1 MLFMCWSELA
11 PQPGVGTSKAGPYPR
26 GRQALYDRS
35 RRPRPA
41 LAAQSDR
48 IPALYP
54 PRAVLPSI
62 RRNRHIIIAA
72 DGTDDKAVRVRI
84 AGRYIA
90 DVAAGAHRIYFCA
103 VKRPRFQ

>member
-1 MLFMCWSELA
+1 MA
-11 PQPGVGTSKAGPYPR
+11 IT
-26 GRQALYDRS
+26 LYDRS

-48 IPALYP
+48 IPARYAP
-54 PRAVLPSI
+54 GAVLLSM

-90 DVAAGAHRIYFCA
+90 GAHRIYFCA
-103 VKRPRFQ
+103 VKRPRFL